1 MIAHLINVGA
11 DLDQRYA
18 KQRTAL
24 HIAATMPQ
32 VAAISPDGNSA
43 LHLATKEGFMANVR
57 LLLDQGAKI
66 NVRNKAGLTPL
77 GALSQSP
84 DGDDGI
90 QLFC

>member
-1 MIAHLINVGA
+1 
-11 DLDQRYA
+11 
-18 KQRTAL
+18 
-24 HIAATMPQ
+24 MPQ

-90 QLFC
+90 QLFCWKEELRSCRHLGEQAEMGLV